1 MQKTKATDSKLLAH
15 RVKMLESCHKMV
27 GMSRLVE
34 VMKEAKSARVRN
46 CGLTS
51 DAFLNEHGRHGFSNS
66 VNSAHWKKKGW
77 TIARIL
83 REQAK
88 ASLAARL
95 DMSLILNMCAELPP
109 WRTLQRGE
117 RVKIVM
123 GAHRWPG
130 PVDSRNPLERTRV
143 APGPDRGSSRGTTPP
158 HEQSTIGEMVAVA
171 DLTAADYLQE
181 FFRLHIADRVRCEMQ
196 RILSCSAPAAT
207 QRLVEWR
214 CLSPADA
221 HDAISRK
228 GAEHNLGAVIAIGSP
243 YVNPI
248 TAPLATAI
256 LGGLPQAQL
265 PVMCLLKA
273 INLTPGQPLFRS
285 VHAADES
292 RVCIDEHFFAES
304 TTRVGRK
311 TVHTDVGI
319 VLVDSRRDLGAVEAP
334 IRVICAGLGA
344 LGTLGAVKA
353 LCDGLPDSAGDDLPR
368 SGFTGTD
375 RWGAVVTVRSLKR
388 QPSVEELRDD
398 AIVNI
403 SRVVPF

>member
-123 GAHRWPG
+123 GAHRWPA
-130 PVDSRNPLERTRV
+130 PVDPRRSARENP
-143 APGPDRGSSRGTTPP
+143 RGGGT
-158 HEQSTIGEMVAVA
+158 
-171 DLTAADYLQE
+171 
-181 FFRLHIADRVRCEMQ
+181 
-196 RILSCSAPAAT
+196 
-207 QRLVEWR
+207 
-214 CLSPADA
+214 
-221 HDAISRK
+221 
-228 GAEHNLGAVIAIGSP
+228 
-243 YVNPI
+243 
-248 TAPLATAI
+248 
-256 LGGLPQAQL
+256 
-265 PVMCLLKA
+265 
-273 INLTPGQPLFRS
+273 
-285 VHAADES
+285 
-292 RVCIDEHFFAES
+292 
-304 TTRVGRK
+304 
-311 TVHTDVGI
+311 
-319 VLVDSRRDLGAVEAP
+319 
-334 IRVICAGLGA
+334 
-344 LGTLGAVKA
+344 
-353 LCDGLPDSAGDDLPR
+353 
-368 SGFTGTD
+368 
-375 RWGAVVTVRSLKR
+375 
-388 QPSVEELRDD
+388 
-398 AIVNI
+398 
-403 SRVVPF
+403 